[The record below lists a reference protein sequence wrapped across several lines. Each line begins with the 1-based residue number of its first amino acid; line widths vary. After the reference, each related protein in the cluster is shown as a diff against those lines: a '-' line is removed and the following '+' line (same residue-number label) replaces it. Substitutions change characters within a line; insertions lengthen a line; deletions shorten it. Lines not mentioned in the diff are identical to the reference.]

1 MTLPS
6 SHVSFERLTD
16 LVEGRLTG
24 DEQAGLQNHLATCPR
39 CAANLVWLKR
49 VVALMRSD
57 ESEDAPP
64 ALIARAL
71 RLFRSRLEQA
81 AHVSN
86 HRRRRLLASLRFDS
100 ARPSLA
106 LGLRAGQAE
115 TRQQLYSAGEQD
127 LDLRLNQAGQ
137 DWAISG
143 QVLGPAAGGL
153 AELRGQAIRVQAPLN
168 DLSEFALPPVPAGR
182 YALILHLA
190 EVEIEVTDLEVG
202 IN

>member
-1 MTLPS
+1 MNLPS

-24 DEQAGLQNHLATCPR
+24 NEEAGLQNHLATCPR
-39 CAANLVWLKR
+39 CAANLAWLKR
-49 VVALMRSD
+49 VIALMRSD

-64 ALIARAL
+64 ALIAGAR

-81 AHVSN
+81 PRAPN
-86 HRRRRLLASLRFDS
+86 HRRRLLASLRFDS
-100 ARPSLA
+100 AGPSLA
-106 LGLRAGQAE
+106 FGLRGGQAE

-127 LDLRLNQAGQ
+127 LDLRLKQVGQ

-153 AELRGQAIRVQAPLN
+153 AELRGRAIRAQAPLN

-182 YALILHLA
+182 YALILYLA
-190 EVEIEVTDLEVG
+190 EVEIEITDLEVG
-202 IN
+202 LS